1 MVLGGAPEALD
12 RLGEGGGGG
21 TADTARIAAALAE
34 QQTAA
39 AKAAAARAV
48 KGKAPAGGAGPPGQE
63 AEEVSPERLA
73 EWRARAASAL
83 EDLRLDDRE
92 SAYLPL
98 NIQDPRA
105 YFDAGSAAAAAAAGT
120 DGKPAPQQANGAAEE
135 AQKGMAA
142 GRARGLLAALA
153 AVQPAALPNPPC
165 DPALAEQ
172 VLLEL
177 CQDQDASLVREFGPA
192 AAAALQ
198 YPPHDRAHGLPSML
212 IVRRPAF
219 RVAAVRHA
227 RLLHD
232 RSAGQRAS
240 RRLQVG
246 ARNGGAGACLAGP
259 ATGDAPPTGQAGTLQ
274 SAFPCPSPNA
284 HPTQA
289 PLTPHTPLGLPPH
302 PQPLQ
307 EHFRGEALKANE
319 LLRHFWGNLP
329 LVSAA
334 RAARA
339 DKLARAL
346 HEQRA
351 VLVSHMRHPAGEG
364 ESTLRRSRWRL
375 EGASGRA
382 GRLSNFSN
390 SAAAH
395 GRLGPVHPARP
406 GRQPPHP
413 RFHAALAAAQ
423 AHPIRCTPR

>member
-1 MVLGGAPEALD
+1 MPPFLPSSRHCGREAAGRGCACPAAAAVSRQSHARPVPAVPAVLQERQRAKAELGRVDPTVNLAADAGERFAGAGFGSARNAARDPEAALRSSRLGGIARDVNRHAAVVLGGAPEALD

-21 TADTARIAAALAE
+21 AADTARIAAALAE

-39 AKAAAARAV
+39 AKAAAARAA

-120 DGKPAPQQANGAAEE
+120 DGKPVPQQANGAAEE

-212 IVRRPAF
+212 IVRLLSGCRRPA
-219 RVAAVRHA
+219 
-227 RLLHD
+227 
-232 RSAGQRAS
+232 
-240 RRLQVG
+240 
-246 ARNGGAGACLAGP
+246 
-259 ATGDAPPTGQAGTLQ
+259 
-274 SAFPCPSPNA
+274 
-284 HPTQA
+284 
-289 PLTPHTPLGLPPH
+289 
-302 PQPLQ
+302 
-307 EHFRGEALKANE
+307 
-319 LLRHFWGNLP
+319 
-329 LVSAA
+329 
-334 RAARA
+334 
-339 DKLARAL
+339 
-346 HEQRA
+346 
-351 VLVSHMRHPAGEG
+351 
-364 ESTLRRSRWRL
+364 
-375 EGASGRA
+375 
-382 GRLSNFSN
+382 
-390 SAAAH
+390 
-395 GRLGPVHPARP
+395 
-406 GRQPPHP
+406 
-413 RFHAALAAAQ
+413 
-423 AHPIRCTPR
+423 CTPAA